1 MNLEPLNHKNY
12 FLYCAKYYDNPQCVD
27 IEEFKE
33 DLNRIKYIKKL
44 ITRYE
49 QKGELRE
56 HLILNHIITLYN
68 VFGPSH
74 LPRILYLK
82 MNKQISCITPFLI
95 LLNCMPD
102 VLYNVDDEE
111 VIHTDEWPI
120 DMNIVRELRKKI
132 APGLLQ

>member
-1 MNLEPLNHKNY
+1 MILEPLTHKNY
-12 FLYCAKYYDNPQCVD
+12 FLYCAKHYDNPQCVD

-49 QKGELRE
+49 QKNELRE
-56 HLILNHIITLYN
+56 QLILNHILTLYN
-68 VFGPSH
+68 VFGPQH

-82 MNKQISCITPFLI
+82 MKVQIKYITPFLI

-102 VLYNVDDEE
+102 NLYNIDDEKI
-111 VIHTDEWPI
+111 IHTDTWPI
-120 DMNIVRELRKKI
+120 DSNIVNKLRKI
-132 APGLLQ
+132 